1 MTIYKLTTP
10 VKKINNNQKTV
21 IFSPNFHV
29 ISTELGLGL
38 GLLSVHSRTN
48 LGLPLKCKLLHRKL
62 NILFLDKII
71 AIR

>member
-29 ISTELGLGL
+29 ISTVLGL